1 MADRIVR
8 TTQGKA
14 WDQLALESVGTEK
27 RMPGIVKGNPEEADV
42 LLFSGDVSVA
52 VPTGAPS
59 VPATETLPPWE
70 RPAGNE

>member
-42 LLFSGDVSVA
+42 LLFILS
-52 VPTGAPS
+52 
-59 VPATETLPPWE
+59 
-70 RPAGNE
+70 